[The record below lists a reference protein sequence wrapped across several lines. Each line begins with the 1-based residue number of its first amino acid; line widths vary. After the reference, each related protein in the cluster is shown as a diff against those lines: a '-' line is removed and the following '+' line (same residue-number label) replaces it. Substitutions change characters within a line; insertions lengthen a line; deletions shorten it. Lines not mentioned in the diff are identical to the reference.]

1 MSGAKVMP
9 ISHCTP
15 ERLQALDT
23 ALAKVRAE
31 VISAIERYPAFNSA
45 HEGYAVLREEVD
57 ELWDDVKRN
66 WPQGAVE
73 EAVQVAA
80 MGVRFVMDIKGE

>member
-1 MSGAKVMP
+1 MG
-9 ISHCTP
+9 HLTP
-15 ERLQALDT
+15 ERIAALDA

-31 VISAIERYPAFNSA
+31 VVRAITKFAPFNSA

-57 ELWDDVKRN
+57 ELWDDVKRDY
-66 WPQGAVE
+66 PQGAVE

-80 MGVRFVMDIKGE
+80 MGVRFMMDVKP